1 MISKFLLG
9 YIPTNL
15 LFKSTFDV
23 VENQTLKQSSHS
35 SNYKFQLE
43 DATNQVLNAFSEYW
57 IVITLTMCLVL
68 LLLVFKCFFK
78 RFLLYLLRKYKC
90 TTGFFGFLRHFIE
103 CGSIKP
109 SHELYRDFVSNKQK
123 LPIYNQKNQNKN

>member
-23 VENQTLKQSSHS
+23 VENQSLKQSNHS
-35 SNYKFQLE
+35 SNFKYQLE
-43 DATNQVLNAFSEYW
+43 DAKNQALNAFSEYW

-68 LLLVFKCFFK
+68 LLLLFKCFFK

-109 SHELYRDFVSNKQK
+109 SHELYSDFVFNKQK
-123 LPIYNQKNQNKN
+123 LPIYKKKNQSN